1 MSDRLRRIIPGRKGL
16 TAYTG
21 VKETRQREL
30 ERLDPTF
37 PKPFKLT
44 GKRGRAIGYW
54 EDEVLAWQE
63 RTGARRS

>member
-1 MSDRLRRIIPGRKGL
+1 
-16 TAYTG
+16 

-54 EDEVLAWQE
+54 EDEVLAWQKQQRGE
-63 RTGARRS
+63 S